1 MRSVLLLSVT
11 LPLLLGGCGETPS
24 APPEPVGRPIVQT
37 FSAHPSIIKAAYGA
51 SVSFQGDKI
60 LRYPHFDLLFLG
72 TRLDSASPLA
82 AHVLT
87 FEVRKTSRSQSITIA
102 WHPNSGDS
110 STFSIEGRSYRF
122 GVEDDQIYISPERA
136 GGF

>member
-1 MRSVLLLSVT
+1 MKFFPLVATLLLA
-11 LPLLLGGCGETPS
+11 GCAPP
-24 APPEPVGRPIVQT
+24 APPESAGRPIVQT
-37 FSAHPSIIKAAYGA
+37 FSAHPAIINAAYGA

-72 TRLDSASPLA
+72 TRLDSAGLLT
-82 AHVLT
+82 AHVLN
-87 FEVRKTSRSQSITIA
+87 FEVRTPSRSQSSTIA